1 MTALI
6 SRPDVTGPVLE
17 EVELPPLGPG
27 DLRVEVIA
35 AGVNPID
42 TWIAG
47 GTGRAIFGLNGPVG
61 LGWDLTGVVREVGAA
76 VDGFRVGD
84 TIAADLSDPAAPVGA
99 QATETVVPAR
109 AAAVLPA
116 GLDPVAAASIPLNAI
131 AASQAVD
138 LLGPGDG
145 RTLLVTGAAGAVG
158 GYAVPLARR
167 AGWVVTGL
175 AREAD
180 REFVTGA
187 GAVDVLTEVPA
198 RAFDAVLDAAA
209 LQDGAIAA
217 VRDGG
222 RFVGLVGGPP
232 LPPERDISTAAVASH
247 ADGARLAELL
257 ALHVDGTLAVRVAG
271 TLPLGEAATAYGHVA
286 AGGHRGRWLLV
297 P

>member
-1 MTALI
+1 MIALI
-6 SRPDVTGPVLE
+6 SRPGSTGPVLE
-17 EVELPPLGPG
+17 DVDLPPLGPT

-35 AGVNPID
+35 AGVNPVD
-42 TWIAG
+42 TWIAAG
-47 GTGRAIFGLNGPVG
+47 FGREIFGLTGAVG
-61 LGWDLTGVVREVGAA
+61 LGWDLTGVVREVGTE
-76 VDGFRVGD
+76 VTGFSVGD
-84 TIAADLSDPAAPVGA
+84 VVAADLSNPAAPVGG
-99 QATETVVPAR
+99 QATETVVPA
-109 AAAVLPA
+109 AAAALLPE

-131 AASQAVD
+131 AAAQAVD
-138 LLGPGDG
+138 LLGPGEG

-175 AREAD
+175 AREGD

-187 GAVDVLTEVPA
+187 GAVDLLTELPS

-209 LQDGAIAA
+209 LQAGAIGA

-222 RFVGLVGGPP
+222 RFVGVVGGNP
-232 LPPERDISTAAVASH
+232 LPPERDVTTAAIASH
-247 ADGARLAELL
+247 ADGALLAELL

-271 TLPLGEAATAYGHVA
+271 TVPLADAATAYDKVA
-286 AGGHRGRWLLV
+286 GGGHRGRWLLV